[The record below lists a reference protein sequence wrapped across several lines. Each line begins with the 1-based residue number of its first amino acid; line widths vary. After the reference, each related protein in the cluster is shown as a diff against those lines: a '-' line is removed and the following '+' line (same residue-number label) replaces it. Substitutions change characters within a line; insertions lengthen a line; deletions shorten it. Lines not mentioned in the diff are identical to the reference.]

1 MMDVSEKELKTNYTK
16 LSSKGAKGNVYLNSD
31 KTEIVKIFKSLYNIE
46 RRRKTLDYLMM
57 FPLISGS
64 AYPKDIVME
73 NGYFMGYTSK
83 YYKNCC
89 EFGSW
94 GALKYSFDAKI
105 KAIKDVDSQL
115 KELHDRNIIFHD
127 VNNCNLLIDKDGGHI
142 IDFEDV
148 VCPNI
153 IGRYLSKYIL
163 KHQERKLGYS
173 KQEDQF
179 KLLISSLNLLY
190 GVKFE
195 KFFTGERDIDTM
207 LFFVKENKELYE
219 FIENY
224 FISFDWNNEEA
235 FPYLSEVIDKI
246 DEEKIKHTV
255 RKIKFRTKT
264 ASFRKKS
271 RKFLD

>member
-1 MMDVSEKELKTNYTK
+1 MEIREKELKNKYTK
-16 LSSKGAKGNVYLNSD
+16 LSSRGANGNVYLNSD
-31 KTEIVKIFKSLYNIE
+31 ETEIIKIFKSLYNIE
-46 RRRKTLDYLMM
+46 RRKKTLDYLMM
-57 FPLISGS
+57 FPLIEGC
-64 AYPKDIVME
+64 AYPKDIVIE
-73 NGYFMGYTSK
+73 NGFFAGYTAD
-83 YYKNCC
+83 YYKDSC

-94 GALKYSFDAKI
+94 GTYNYSFDEKI
-105 KAIKDVDSQL
+105 KAIRDVDFQL
-115 KELHDRNIIFHD
+115 KELHDRNVIFHD
-127 VNNCNLLIDKDGGHI
+127 INNCNLLIDKNGGHI

-148 VCPNI
+148 ICPNI

-195 KFFTGERDIDTM
+195 KFFTGERDIDNI
-207 LFFVKENKELYE
+207 LFFIKENKELYE
-219 FIENY
+219 FVENY
-224 FISFDWNNEEA
+224 FASFSWYSDET

-246 DEEKIKHTV
+246 DEEKVKHTV
-255 RKIKFRTKT
+255 RKIKFRTRT

-271 RKFLD
+271 